1 MEKKNQDKLEE
12 ANKQGTIKISE
23 DVITT
28 IAGLAA
34 AEVSGIAGM
43 SGSIT
48 GELVEKLGRK
58 NISKG
63 IKADVNGNQ
72 VTIDINTIVEYGVN
86 IHEVAVALQNNIK
99 NVIKNM
105 TGLDVVGVNVNIQGL
120 SFAPEYKEET
130 GPAGR

>member
-1 MEKKNQDKLEE
+1 MEKKNQSKPEE
-12 ANKQGTIKISE
+12 GNKQGIIKISE

-34 AEVSGIAGM
+34 TEVSGIAGM

-99 NVIKNM
+99 NVIENM

-130 GPAGR
+130 GSAGK

>member
-1 MEKKNQDKLEE
+1 MEKKNQNKPEE
-12 ANKQGTIKISE
+12 GNKQGTIKISE

-99 NVIKNM
+99 NVIENM

-130 GPAGR
+130 GPAGK